1 MTALLYQTLT
11 TPDGPFTVIESQ
23 DGTVRASGWSD
34 DLASVSRRTALPDD
48 SLRASARTPAAEAV
62 RAYYDGEFA
71 AIGGVSVRQNGTALQ
86 NAVWEQLRAIAPGEP
101 LTYAQLAEK
110 IGRPRAFRAVAG
122 ACGRNAIALFV
133 PCHRVVASD
142 GKLAGFAWGVTTK
155 ARLLDREAGLT
166 SQETGAQPRDQ
177 YR

>member
-1 MTALLYQTLT
+1 M
-11 TPDGPFTVIESQ
+11 
-23 DGTVRASGWSD
+23 
-34 DLASVSRRTALPDD
+34 
-48 SLRASARTPAAEAV
+48 
-62 RAYYDGEFA
+62 
-71 AIGGVSVRQNGTALQ
+71 
-86 NAVWEQLRAIAPGEP
+86 
-101 LTYAQLAEK
+101 TYAQLAEK

-166 SQETGAQPRDQ
+166 SQETDAQPRDQ